1 MRFYNKETDDE
12 IIYVAEQD
20 SSKAYKFDMDVGA
33 RAGDFKYK
41 SGLYEIYL
49 IVGDSSIS
57 NSFQW
62 LVADI
67 EIKFPANAN
76 QGGMLI
82 FCVIHEIK

>member
-1 MRFYNKETDDE
+1 MHQAFVRFFNKETEDE

-33 RAGDFKYK
+33 RASDFKHK
-41 SGLYEIYL
+41 SGVYEMYL

-67 EIKFPANAN
+67 EFKFPA
-76 QGGMLI
+76 GSSVTGK
-82 FCVIHEIK
+82 F